1 MAGPGFTTVTATIAD
16 ISGTPYANGTWSA
29 NFVNPGTP
37 GVTPLIN
44 NSPITTV
51 YAGTMNNAGFFT
63 VDLPDNVVIGTQ
75 SGALGTQWRFA
86 FDSKATLTSPSIS
99 TSAVTLTI
107 TGATQNISAAV
118 QPAVPRLV
126 SIGTLLRRVA
136 SVAAIN
142 NPVINTPLGPAPAWV
157 TLTAYQVGQVVSI
170 AGYQYICVIA
180 GTSGASGPSGQGM
193 APIVDATVTWSYYG
207 ISVPA
212 AAQSIQPAITNSAS
226 VPGGLTNVYAYN
238 ATPAPF
244 YFTQGQLH
252 ISGIPMYNNVAL
264 SFNAVPGPNA
274 STGFAVTFVTDSTK
288 LAIKTS
294 SGQNSIRLIV
304 DGQYVTISGY
314 VNGTGSNPSY
324 VVMDFTNAGA
334 LKNRTITVAYH
345 NNDQFGGVLVAPT
358 ESVWQP
364 PTQDRVR
371 VVWVGDSVDSGVSL
385 IDATIPHQIGYLL
398 GWSDVWNDS
407 TGGTGFVSTASGA
420 QYSYP
425 KRIVYDVIP
434 ANPDLVVVS
443 ASINDV
449 NAPGIQAAVLS
460 TLQQIRAGLPSVP
473 IIVSGI
479 LPDAPNNGG
488 SANITRDENSVKAG
502 VAQFNDP
509 NTYFIP
515 VNGDPVAPWI
525 TGTGTVTSPSGT
537 GNADAY
543 ISGDTV
549 HPTDLGTAYVTR
561 RLALAIRNIIQQI
574 P

>member
-1 MAGPGFTTVTATIAD
+1 
-16 ISGTPYANGTWSA
+16 
-29 NFVNPGTP
+29 
-37 GVTPLIN
+37 
-44 NSPITTV
+44 
-51 YAGTMNNAGFFT
+51 
-63 VDLPDNVVIGTQ
+63 
-75 SGALGTQWRFA
+75 
-86 FDSKATLTSPSIS
+86 
-99 TSAVTLTI
+99 
-107 TGATQNISAAV
+107 
-118 QPAVPRLV
+118 
-126 SIGTLLRRVA
+126 
-136 SVAAIN
+136 
-142 NPVINTPLGPAPAWV
+142 
-157 TLTAYQVGQVVSI
+157 
-170 AGYQYICVIA
+170 
-180 GTSGASGPSGQGM
+180 
-193 APIVDATVTWSYYG
+193 
-207 ISVPA
+207 
-212 AAQSIQPAITNSAS
+212 
-226 VPGGLTNVYAYN
+226 
-238 ATPAPF
+238 
-244 YFTQGQLH
+244 
-252 ISGIPMYNNVAL
+252 
-264 SFNAVPGPNA
+264 
-274 STGFAVTFVTDSTK
+274 
-288 LAIKTS
+288 
-294 SGQNSIRLIV
+294 V

-314 VNGTGSNPSY
+314 LAGTGSNPSY
-324 VVMDFTNAGA
+324 VLMDFTNAGA
-334 LKNRTITVAYH
+334 RKNRTITVAFH
-345 NNDQFGGVLVAPT
+345 NNNVFEGVLVGPT

-364 PTQDRVR
+364 PTQDRIR
-371 VVWVGDSVDSGVSL
+371 VVWVGDSIDNGVSL
-385 IDATIPHQIGYLL
+385 VDATIPHQIGYLL

-425 KRIVYDVIP
+425 QRIVYDVIP
-434 ANPDLVVVS
+434 ASPDLVVVS

-449 NAPGIQAAVLS
+449 NVPGIQAAVLS

-515 VNGDPVAPWI
+515 VNGDPVVAPWI